1 MDWNNI
7 LSYAVK
13 KVDKSIKLK
22 YFPHITENGKWVML
36 GKKTLCFYMW
46 DYYFIEA
53 MLKIRRGVVCK

>member
-13 KVDKSIKLK
+13 KVDQSIKLK

-36 GKKTLCFYMW
+36 GKKNIMFLYVGLLFYRSNA
-46 DYYFIEA
+46 ENTQ
-53 MLKIRRGVVCK
+53 RGGL